1 MERWAVVVAVD
12 LLSPPPIVSGVEP
25 QAATEGGTS
34 TVPGERQ
41 AITVG
46 KQVPVPYFTW
56 VPVLGTHRLSTMTP
70 QSGGHVLRKVP
81 PHVIQLDASDLPGI

>member
-1 MERWAVVVAVD
+1 VIEEKTRIGRELGEMERWAVVVAVD

-46 KQVPVPYFTW
+46 KQVPVPYFT
-56 VPVLGTHRLSTMTP
+56 
-70 QSGGHVLRKVP
+70 
-81 PHVIQLDASDLPGI
+81 